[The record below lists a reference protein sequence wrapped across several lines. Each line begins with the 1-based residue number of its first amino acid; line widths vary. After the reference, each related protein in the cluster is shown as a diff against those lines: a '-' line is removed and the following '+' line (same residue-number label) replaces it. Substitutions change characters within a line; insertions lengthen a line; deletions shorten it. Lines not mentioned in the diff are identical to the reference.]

1 MQSRR
6 VHPSL
11 LIGLLSLAAAIVL
24 GRLAYPGFPTDFLQG
39 FLDGMGLACVF
50 RYLLAQRTGRLRR
63 P

>member
-11 LIGLLSLAAAIVL
+11 LIGLLSMAAATVL
-24 GRLAYPGFPTDFLQG
+24 GRLTCPTFPTDFLQG
-39 FLDGMGLACVF
+39 FLDGVGIACVF
-50 RYLLAQRTGRLRR
+50 RYLRAQRAGRLRR